1 MASKQPFAEGDLG
14 RIQGLL
20 FGDAMSRVEA
30 ELEELRGHVADEVKR
45 LESELA
51 AERDERA
58 KAESAL
64 SAELTSLSATL
75 ETQAG
80 QLGDAKVD
88 RAALAAI
95 LDDAAGRLRGLA
107 PDTEDASS
115 DE

>member
-20 FGDAMSRVEA
+20 FGDAMQRVEA

-45 LESELA
+45 LEADLA
-51 AERDERA
+51 AEREARA
-58 KAESAL
+58 ASEAEL
-64 SAELTSLSATL
+64 SSELTSLSATL
-75 ETQAG
+75 ESQAG

-95 LDDAAGRLRGLA
+95 LDDAAGRLRGLV
-107 PDTEDASS
+107 PSDEDAAS